1 MNLTFHQF
9 KYLLVDSL
17 VMSLLWYI
25 LEYIIDSNEVEL
37 KAKQILIWS
46 VFIWSFIKSEVFRE
60 HLCKLNAFEVFF
72 GALAERPEKW
82 LLVSF
87 PVPKTIEF
95 KKKNNLLVF
104 SNEI

>member
-9 KYLLVDSL
+9 KYLLDSL
-17 VMSLLWYI
+17 VTSLLWYI
-25 LEYIIDSNEVEL
+25 LEYIIDFNEVEL

-60 HLCKLNAFEVFF
+60 HLCNAFEVFF

-95 KKKNNLLVF
+95 
-104 SNEI
+104 

>member
-9 KYLLVDSL
+9 KYLLDSL

-25 LEYIIDSNEVEL
+25 LEYIIDFNEVEL

-60 HLCKLNAFEVFF
+60 HLCNAFEVFF

-87 PVPKTIEF
+87 PVPKTIKF
-95 KKKNNLLVF
+95 
-104 SNEI
+104 

>member
-9 KYLLVDSL
+9 KYLLDSL

-95 KKKNNLLVF
+95 KKKKNLLVF

>member
-9 KYLLVDSL
+9 KYLLDSL

-25 LEYIIDSNEVEL
+25 LEYIIDFNEVEL

-60 HLCKLNAFEVFF
+60 HLCNAFEVFF

-95 KKKNNLLVF
+95 KKTKNLLVF